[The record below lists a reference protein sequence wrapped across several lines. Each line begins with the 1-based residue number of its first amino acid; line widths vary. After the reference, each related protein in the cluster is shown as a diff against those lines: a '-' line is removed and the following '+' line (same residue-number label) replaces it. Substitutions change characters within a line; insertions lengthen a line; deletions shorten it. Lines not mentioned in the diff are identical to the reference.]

1 MNKHA
6 PIRTKRKRNKP
17 SIPWLTKAI
26 KQNICERNRLKL
38 HALRFNSEYDWK
50 EFKMSQNGVTNAL
63 LEEKATYYRNH
74 MKRVKHNPK
83 LAWNTVNQI
92 LNRKQ
97 QDSVKKNIQ
106 SNNGLISTPEEI
118 AECFIDYFTDI
129 GPKIAETINGGHN
142 FENYVKKA
150 KSNFKFRT
158 VGTPKLIKLLFPLC
172 TSKATGIDK
181 I

>member
-1 MNKHA
+1 M
-6 PIRTKRKRNKP
+6 
-17 SIPWLTKAI
+17 
-26 KQNICERNRLKL
+26 E
-38 HALRFNSEYDWK
+38 
-50 EFKMSQNGVTNAL
+50 
-63 LEEKATYYRNH
+63 
-74 MKRVKHNPK
+74 RVKHNPK
-83 LAWNTVNQI
+83 QTCQTVNQI
-92 LNRKQ
+92 LIGKQ
-97 QDSVKKNIQ
+97 QDLVIKNIQ